1 MRDLPVHPTRR
12 PVLAAGAAAAMAF
25 GLAGALAGTPA
36 GAAPNVSARVK
47 HDTLFV
53 TAGSGAQDVVLRVAA
68 GDVNSLEVDF
78 NDDGA
83 ADARFDRATFST
95 IKVSLGSGNDAYRE
109 DGANGAVDEPTTVDG
124 GSGRDTL
131 DGGAGVEQ
139 LLGSSG
145 NDLLDGNQGNDTGVL
160 GSGNDVFRWDPGDG
174 SDVVEGSS
182 GTDTLDF
189 NGAGAAENMSLSANG
204 RRSIFFRDVGN
215 ITMDMDDVER
225 LDLTALGGADQ
236 VTVNDMSGTD
246 FRRADVD
253 LSVNG
258 AGDGVADLVT
268 VNGTE
273 RADRVDVEADGSRVE
288 VEGLRTTTRITG
300 SETIDRLLVDTRGGN
315 DDVDVDADVSALID
329 VDVELGSGQ

>member
-1 MRDLPVHPTRR
+1 
-12 PVLAAGAAAAMAF
+12 MAF
-25 GLAGALAGTPA
+25 GLAGAFAGTPA

-47 HDTLFV
+47 NDTLIV
-53 TAGSGAQDVVLRVAA
+53 TAGSGGQDVVLRPAA
-68 GDVNSLEVDF
+68 GDPDTLEVDV
-78 NDDGA
+78 DDNGS
-83 ADARFDRATFST
+83 ADASFDRGTFSK
-95 IKVSLGSGNDAYRE
+95 IEVSLGSGGDAYRE
-109 DGANGAVDEPTTVDG
+109 DGANGPVDEPTTVDG
-124 GSGRDTL
+124 ASGNDTL
-131 DGGAGVEQ
+131 DGGAGVEL
-139 LLGSSG
+139 LLGASG
-145 NDLLDGNQGNDTGVL
+145 NDFVDGNQGNDTGVL

-174 SDVVEGSS
+174 SDVVEGAS

-189 NGAGAAENMSLSANG
+189 NGAAAAENMSLSANG

-253 LSVNG
+253 LSLNG
-258 AGDGVADLVT
+258 AGDGLADLVT

-273 RADRVDVEADGSRVE
+273 RADRVDVEADGARVE

-300 SETIDRLLVDTRGGN
+300 SETIDRLQVNTRGGN
-315 DDVDVDADVSALID
+315 DDVDVDADVFDLID
-329 VDVELGSGQ
+329 ADVDLGSGQ